1 MAVANWW
8 ILFFGIISILTI
20 ISIGFA
26 FALPDGSSK
35 ELATQISII
44 LVPIIVGGFATRFTT
59 NSWQITKEKIAIKRN
74 ILSDYEQSYKSISLL
89 MENFV
94 YRLTE
99 FYVVYEESTE
109 TIPFEDYSNS
119 GYAKKA
125 IRELKSSSS

>member
-1 MAVANWW
+1 M
-8 ILFFGIISILTI
+8 
-20 ISIGFA
+20 
-26 FALPDGSSK
+26 
-35 ELATQISII
+35 
-44 LVPIIVGGFATRFTT
+44 GGFATRFTT